1 MFAYVPVRAKKTT
14 TMNRTVPGDLVP
26 LSDGRGAGTGCLED
40 MDADELDAVANASAA
55 AAAVVDEEGVADED
69 VSRLSRL

>member
-1 MFAYVPVRAKKTT
+1 
-14 TMNRTVPGDLVP
+14 MNRTIPGGLVP

-55 AAAVVDEEGVADED
+55 AAAVVDEEGVADD